1 MGRTIRTEG
10 EDVHPHASSMAAL
23 GRMLRHRRTSG
34 GIKLI
39 DAADQLR
46 ISKSALSRL
55 ENGKSTK
62 LEMLF
67 TVLEGLGLNL
77 LVTDKAETKDA
88 LDAIQ
93 RCRDTN
99 DDVKLA
105 RTYGKTWPVK

>member
-1 MGRTIRTEG
+1 MGRTIKVTE
-10 EDVHPHASSMAAL
+10 EKVDPHASSIKAL
-23 GRMLRHRRTSG
+23 GEILRHRRTSG

-55 ENGKSTK
+55 ENGRPTNID
-62 LEMLF
+62 MLF
-67 TVLEGLGLNL
+67 TVLDGLGLNL

-88 LDAIQ
+88 LEAIQ

-99 DDVKLA
+99 EDVKLA
-105 RTYGKTWPVK
+105 RAYGKTWPLK